1 MYNVKYRQMLIN
13 CTKIYLLNCKKS
25 SMKQMKHG
33 WEEHLM
39 EELDLVERVGRGVCE
54 VTFNLRNGRQAAVY

>member
-1 MYNVKYRQMLIN
+1 
-13 CTKIYLLNCKKS
+13 
-25 SMKQMKHG
+25 MKQMKHG

>member
-1 MYNVKYRQMLIN
+1 
-13 CTKIYLLNCKKS
+13 
-25 SMKQMKHG
+25 MKQMKQG

-54 VTFNLRNGRQAAVY
+54 GVTFNLRNGSQAAVY